1 MIISFTG
8 AQSTGKTTLLNNIRS
23 LNPFYIEY
31 VAEVTRRIKREFNL
45 PINESGG
52 DLTQTMIMSDHIANV
67 YQKYNCDNVIL
78 DRCALDGIVYTQW
91 LYNKGKVS
99 KEVLQWAKQIY
110 NTLIDEYDVI
120 FVTSPAD
127 VPLVD
132 DGERSV
138 DKKFREEIIDIFD
151 MYIDDMKIY
160 SEGENVFAV
169 EGTVEERM
177 KYIKNILEV
186 KGLDI
191 KIR

>member
-1 MIISFTG
+1 MIVSFSG
-8 AQSTGKTTLLNNIRS
+8 AQSTGKTTLLNKIRS
-23 LNPFYIEY
+23 LNPFDIDY
-31 VAEVTRRIKREFNL
+31 VDEVTRRIKRDFNL

-67 YQKYNCDNVIL
+67 YQKYNLTDVIL
-78 DRCALDGIVYTQW
+78 YRCALDGFVYTQW

-99 KEVLQWAKQIY
+99 KEVLQWAKKIY
-110 NTLIDEYDVI
+110 NTLIGEYDVI

-151 MYIDDMKIY
+151 MYIDGMKIY
-160 SEGENVFAV
+160 SEGENVFVV
-169 EGTVEERM
+169 EGTVEERI
-177 KYIKNILEV
+177 KYIKKVLED

-191 KIR
+191 KI

>member
-99 KEVLQWAKQIY
+99 KEVLQWAKKIY
-110 NTLIDEYDVI
+110 NTLIGEYDVI

-138 DKKFREEIIDIFD
+138 DIKFREEIIDIFD

>member
-52 DLTQTMIMSDHIANV
+52 DITQTMIMSDHIANV

-99 KEVLQWAKQIY
+99 KEVLQWAKKIY
-110 NTLIDEYDVI
+110 NTLIGEYDVI